1 MFQCRRCGNCCTRM
15 KHLPEGRMW
24 QKLSAELDS
33 GDGTC
38 IYLDRTTRLCK
49 IYYDRPNLCRNSWI
63 YDNLLKDVITR
74 EEFDEILN
82 RACNLLRGST
92 E

>member
-1 MFQCRRCGNCCTRM
+1 M
-15 KHLPEGRMW
+15 KHLPEGRIW
-24 QKLSAELDS
+24 QELGAEVDS

-38 IYLDRTTRLCK
+38 IYLDRTARLCK
-49 IYYDRPNLCRNSWI
+49 IYYDRPKLCRNSWI
-63 YDNLLKDVITR
+63 YDNLLKDLMTR

-82 RACNLLRGST
+82 NACKLLREGT